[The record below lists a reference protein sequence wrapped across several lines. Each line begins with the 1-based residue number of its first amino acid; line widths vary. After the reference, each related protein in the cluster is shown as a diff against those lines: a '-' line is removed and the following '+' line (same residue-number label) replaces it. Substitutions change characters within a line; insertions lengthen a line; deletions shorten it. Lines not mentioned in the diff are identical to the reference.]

1 LNDAAALCLAPT
13 AEIAAAIRDG
23 RTSARAML
31 DAFLARIE
39 QHNPAINA
47 VVAMDAEAARR
58 RAEEADAALARGES
72 WGPLHGVPF
81 TLKDTLDVVGLPT
94 ICGSPSLK
102 TYTPKANAVSAQ
114 RLLDAGAI
122 IFGKTNVPLFAQD
135 LQTYNSV
142 YGTTNNPWDT
152 RRTPGGS
159 SGGPAAAL
167 AAGLTGGELGS
178 DIGGSIR
185 TPSHYCGIYGH
196 KPSLG
201 LIPMRGH
208 IPGPPGTLAEADL
221 AVIGPMGRSAAD
233 LDLLLDVVAGPDP
246 EEGRAWS
253 LSLPACDMA
262 LKDFRVLAWLDDPS
276 CPVDKAMAAPLHDTV
291 ARLRAAGV
299 SVEEGPVEGFDLREV
314 YALYMQLLAAVMGGG
329 LPAKMYRGFGWLART
344 ARLLGRTRPDSV
356 GGYAIGATQSHR
368 DWLHANEKRTRL
380 RRKWEGLFERYD
392 LILMPVVPTTAIAH
406 LHKGNLFSR
415 KLSVNGTPRP
425 YSDVFPWISLAT
437 LLYLPA
443 TVAPVGLA
451 NGLPVGMQIIAPYL
465 HDRRSIRFAELL
477 ASVQPPPTLPQT
489 PNIT

>member
-1 LNDAAALCLAPT
+1 LNDAATLCQAPT
-13 AEIAAAIRDG
+13 VEIATAIRGG
-23 RTSARAML
+23 RISARTML
-31 DAFLARIE
+31 DVFLARIE

-47 VVAMDAEAARR
+47 VVAMDIAGARK
-58 RAEEADAALARGES
+58 RADEADAALARGES

-94 ICGSPSLK
+94 VCGSPSLK
-102 TYTPKANAVSAQ
+102 TYVPKANAVVAQ

-135 LQTYNSV
+135 LQTYNKV
-142 YGTTNNPWDT
+142 YGTTRNPWNT
-152 RRTPGGS
+152 SRTSGGS

-185 TPSHYCGIYGH
+185 TPAHFCGVYGH

-201 LIPMRGH
+201 LVPMRGH

-233 LDLLLDVVAGPDP
+233 LDLLLDVIAGPEPD
-246 EEGRAWS
+246 EGRAWS
-253 LSLPACDMA
+253 LSLPACDQT
-262 LKDFRVLAWLDDPS
+262 LQDFRVLAWLDDPS
-276 CPVDKAMAAPLHDTV
+276 CPVDRDVAAPLHDTV

-299 SVEEGPVEGFDLREV
+299 SVADGPVDGFELREV
-314 YALYMQLLAAVMGGG
+314 YALYMQMLAAVMGGG
-329 LPAKMYRGFGWLART
+329 LPEKMYKRFGWLAGT
-344 ARLLGRTRPDSV
+344 ARLLRRTRPDSV

-368 DWLHANEKRTRL
+368 DWLRADEKRARL

-406 LHKGNLFSR
+406 LHEGNLFSR
-415 KLSVNGTPRP
+415 KLTVNGEPRP
-425 YSDVFPWISLAT
+425 YSELFPWISLAA

-465 HDRRSIRFAELL
+465 HDRRSIRFAQLL
-477 ASVQPPPTLPQT
+477 ASVQPPPTLPKT
-489 PNIT
+489 PGLR